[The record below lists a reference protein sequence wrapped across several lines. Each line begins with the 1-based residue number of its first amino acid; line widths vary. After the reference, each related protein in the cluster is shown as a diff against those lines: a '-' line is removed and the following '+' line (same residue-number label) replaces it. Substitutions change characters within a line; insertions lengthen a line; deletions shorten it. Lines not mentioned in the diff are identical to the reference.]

1 MRRSSVL
8 SYVPSMIHS
17 GARVSSTTTGRQ
29 SRSARR
35 DPAGAPA
42 VSIEVDQGKTEELT
56 ESKRK
61 LRLAGPARTQNEDP
75 VRAAKSFDLASSGHQ
90 AKTTGGVSKMN
101 AGLNVELYAPAA

>member
-8 SYVPSMIHS
+8 SYVPSMII
-17 GARVSSTTTGRQ
+17 RRPRQ
-29 SRSARR
+29 LDDDRPPVAVGQR

-42 VSIEVDQGKTEELT
+42 VRIEVDQWKSEELT

-61 LRLAGPARTQNEDP
+61 LRLARPARTQNEDP
-75 VRAAKSFDLASSGHQ
+75 VRAAKSFDFASDGRH